1 MHTCTYTDAQTQL
14 PHMITHTH
22 SLAYTMPKILRK
34 KPSSGVYI
42 ILPMVGAVFFPS
54 PSTVFKAKYQDK
66 SDGDL

>member
-1 MHTCTYTDAQTQL
+1 
-14 PHMITHTH
+14 MITHTH